1 MYNVRQEPV
10 ESPAAYFEW
19 LQEAFRCY
27 TPYDPEA
34 AKTEETL
41 IFVFVNQAAC
51 DIRNKLVKLEG
62 LGERNIRDLMTMAE
76 RVFYKVQRRKRL
88 KNKDDRKKAS
98 LGAGGSTG
106 ASLPGIVP
114 DCNRQKLDCSHG
126 IMK

>member
-1 MYNVRQEPV
+1 MYDVRQEPEEPE

-41 IFVFVNQAAC
+41 IFVFVNQAAR
-51 DIRNKLVKLEG
+51 DIRNKLVKSEG
-62 LGERNIRDLMTMAE
+62 LGERYIRDLMTMAE

-88 KNKDDRKKAS
+88 KKTKTSGKKPRSVLVAQQEHHCQELFLTATDR
-98 LGAGGSTG
+98 
-106 ASLPGIVP
+106 
-114 DCNRQKLDCSHG
+114 N
-126 IMK
+126 